1 MTNPLLQTW
10 QTPFGMPPFESIQAS
25 HFEEAFDKA
34 LLQHQAEIAAIS
46 NNSEPPTFEN
56 TLIALEASGDLLNQT
71 SNVFFNLSASHSS
84 PDIQSLERN
93 LAPKL
98 AAHSAALYL
107 NAALFQRIDALNQT
121 KHQLQ
126 LDAESIRL
134 IERYHLDFVRAGA
147 KLQAK
152 DRESFAQNSE
162 KLASLFTQF
171 SQNVLADE
179 SSFCLTLTKDE
190 ELQGLPSFVRQSA
203 QKLAKDRGLTEP
215 NAHAFTLSRS
225 SITPFMTF
233 SERRDLRKTMWN
245 AWCQRGEHAGA
256 HNNEPIMKEILKL
269 RLAQARLLGYKD
281 FSEYALAD
289 TMAGSAQQAR
299 DLLMRVWQPARLK
312 ALQEREDLKKLSGLN
327 DLEAWDWHFWTERVR
342 KEKFDLNEAEIK
354 PYLQLH
360 KLMQAMFHVA
370 NRLFGV
376 NFKEVSNIAK
386 YHDTVT
392 GWEVTDAN
400 GQHVG
405 LILSDNFARSTKRS
419 GAWMSTYRDPMHLS
433 TSIRP
438 IVVNNNNFSQGPEG
452 QPTLLS
458 LDDARTLFHEFG
470 HGLHGLLSQVRFP
483 RLSGTS
489 VLRDFVEFPSQ
500 VYENWLMQPQI
511 LKEFALHAETGQAMP
526 DDLIQKIL
534 DAQTFNQ
541 GFSTV
546 EYVSS
551 ALVDLALHETTDL
564 DALNFKDFEARTLK
578 AIDMPPAI
586 GMRHRLPH
594 FSHLFSSNSYASA
607 YYVYMWAEVLDA
619 DGFDAFLEAGDLFAP
634 EPAHKLYEHIYS
646 AGNKQDPMQAYI
658 AFRGRAPTVTPLLT
672 KRGLA

>member
-405 LILSDNFARSTKRS
+405 LFLSDNFARSTKRS

-511 LKEFALHAETGQAMP
+511 LKEFALHAETGHAMP

-564 DALNFKDFEARTLK
+564 DSLNFKDFEARTLK

>member
-392 GWEVTDAN
+392 GWEVTDST

-405 LILSDNFARSTKRS
+405 LFLSDNFARSTKRS

-433 TSIRP
+433 TSVRP

-564 DALNFKDFEARTLK
+564 DALNFKDFEAHTLK